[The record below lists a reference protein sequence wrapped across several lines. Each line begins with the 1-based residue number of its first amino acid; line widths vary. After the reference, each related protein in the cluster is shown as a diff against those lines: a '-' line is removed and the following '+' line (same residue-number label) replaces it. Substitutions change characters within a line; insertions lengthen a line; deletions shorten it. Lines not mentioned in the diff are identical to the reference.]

1 MTDDGK
7 SGSMMN
13 DSKRCSMTDDGKG
26 CGMMNDGK
34 GGSMMNDSNNG
45 SGRDSS
51 LCYRCAAPLS
61 WDDQGIYRKMVS
73 RNAREFLCMDCL
85 AAALG
90 CRRRDLEERVRYY
103 RESGNCTLFR

>member
-1 MTDDGK
+1 MTDDGKGCRMTDDGK
-7 SGSMMN
+7 SGVMN
-13 DSKRCSMTDDGKG
+13 NGKRCSMTDDGKG
-26 CGMMNDGK
+26 CGMINDGN
-34 GGSMMNDSNNG
+34 SG

-51 LCYRCAAPLS
+51 LCYQCAAPLN

-90 CRRRDLEERVRYY
+90 CRRLDLEERVQYY